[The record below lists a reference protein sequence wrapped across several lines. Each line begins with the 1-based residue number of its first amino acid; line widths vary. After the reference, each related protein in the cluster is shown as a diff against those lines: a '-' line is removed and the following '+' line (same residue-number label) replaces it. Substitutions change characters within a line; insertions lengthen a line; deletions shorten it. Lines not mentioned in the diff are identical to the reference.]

1 MDSPRWIHDALPIFL
16 KPHLLI
22 LSLVR
27 LSLDLGILPGDFH
40 ILYSFFYSIPSH
52 ANLICDI
59 CETYFKASLS
69 CNLEV
74 FWAIFYPL
82 GFAQSLAK
90 AAASSWQKSFELIK
104 FSGKIQSKIYL
115 IWQSW
120 SNISK
125 KTQNIWCNTALR
137 LHVFQD
143 LVNSIE
149 QKIYIQGPRQM
160 RKSVV
165 MMMIRSEFARM
176 TKAQASTT
184 SISSSKEFWH
194 FESFTLGRARRIF
207 FWKLSFELLIYKLII
222 KGPKNLST

>member
-1 MDSPRWIHDALPIFL
+1 MNPSKEQKPISFVERWILQDGFTMHCQYFL
-16 KPHLLI
+16 NHLFCPWSDWALI
-22 LSLVR
+22 LVSPQAISTFCTL
-27 LSLDLGILPGDFH
+27 
-40 ILYSFFYSIPSH
+40 FFYSIPSH

-125 KTQNIWCNTALR
+125 KTQNIFDVTLLLGSMYFRTW
-137 LHVFQD
+137 
-143 LVNSIE
+143 SI
-149 QKIYIQGPRQM
+149 QLN
-160 RKSVV
+160 
-165 MMMIRSEFARM
+165 RSY
-176 TKAQASTT
+176 T
-184 SISSSKEFWH
+184 
-194 FESFTLGRARRIF
+194 
-207 FWKLSFELLIYKLII
+207 Y
-222 KGPKNLST
+222 KGPDRWGNPSWWW

>member
-16 KPHLLI
+16 KPLI

-27 LSLDLGILPGDFH
+27 LSLDLGTPPGRFPH
-40 ILYSFFYSIPSH
+40 SVLSFPIPCQRFGNYLL
-52 ANLICDI
+52 NLICDI

-115 IWQSW
+115 IWQSPNISW

-125 KTQNIWCNTALR
+125 KTQNIFDVTLLLGSMYFRTW
-137 LHVFQD
+137 
-143 LVNSIE
+143 SI
-149 QKIYIQGPRQM
+149 QLN
-160 RKSVV
+160 
-165 MMMIRSEFARM
+165 RSY
-176 TKAQASTT
+176 T
-184 SISSSKEFWH
+184 
-194 FESFTLGRARRIF
+194 
-207 FWKLSFELLIYKLII
+207 Y
-222 KGPKNLST
+222 KGPDRWGNPLWWW